1 MGFHDQVYEK
11 ARNLNAHI
19 VLPESRDVRIQ
30 KAAVKA
36 LRTGLVKSLS
46 FVGDPVEIKSVSRR
60 EDIDISRVKIIDHV
74 NDSNFEEFSEEYY
87 RLRKHKGISKQ
98 GAVDTIRDPVYYAAM
113 MVRKGYADGMVA
125 GAVYS
130 TAHLIR
136 SALKVIGMRSG
147 IKTASSCFV
156 MIHPDR
162 TFGFEGHMIFADCAT
177 VPSPDSTQLAEIAI
191 ASAETGMS
199 LIGMKP
205 VIAMLSYSTKGSAKG
220 SLVEKVVEATEILRQ
235 RRPDLV
241 IDGELQ
247 ADSAL
252 IPCVATKKCPGSP
265 VAGRANVLI
274 FPDLDAGNI
283 SYKLVQRLAHAEAY
297 GPIMQGLAK
306 PVNDLSRG
314 CSVDDIL
321 GVIAITA
328 VQVFS

>member
-1 MGFHDQVYEK
+1 MGFHDRVYEK

-36 LRTGLVKSLS
+36 LRSGLVKSLS
-46 FVGDPVEIKSVSRR
+46 FIGDPDGIKSVSRR
-60 EDIDISRVKIIDHV
+60 ENIDISRVKIIDHL
-74 NDSNFEEFSEEYY
+74 NDSNFEEFSQEYY
-87 RLRKHKGISKQ
+87 RLRKHKGISRQ
-98 GAVDTIRDPVYYAAM
+98 EAVDTIKDPVYYAAM
-113 MVRKGYADGMVA
+113 MVRKDYADGMVA

-136 SALKVIGMRSG
+136 SSLKVIGMRTG

-177 VPSPDSTQLAEIAI
+177 VPSPDSKQLAEIAI

-199 LIGMKP
+199 LIGIKP

-220 SLVEKVVEATEILRQ
+220 SLVEKVIEATEIVRQ

-252 IPCVATKKCPGSP
+252 VPCVATKKCPGSS
-265 VAGRANVLI
+265 VAGKANILI

-328 VQVFS
+328 VQAFS